1 MFRNL
6 TNGGTISALSTTLS
20 FNEARL
26 QMLANNVANIETPG
40 FRTKTLDQVGFQRAL
55 REALGKHDADRTR
68 PLDVNSGSEVQTKS
82 DGRLMVTPSDQPVE
96 SLLFHDGTNQSIERQ
111 MSELAKT
118 GMTHDLATTLLRG
131 QFETL
136 RKAIRGTA

>member
-6 TNGGTISALSTTLS
+6 TNGGAISALTTTLS

-40 FRTKTLDQVGFQRAL
+40 FRTKTLDQTGFQRAL
-55 REALGKHDADRTR
+55 REALGKHDADPTR
-68 PLDVNSGSEVQTKS
+68 PLSVNSGSEVRTLA
-82 DGRLMVTPSDQPVE
+82 DGRLVVTPSDQPVE
-96 SLLFHDGTNQSIERQ
+96 NLLFHDGTNQSIERQ

-118 GMTHDLATTLLRG
+118 GMTHELATTLLRG
-131 QFETL
+131 KFETL
-136 RKAIRGTA
+136 QKAIRGTA